1 MQRHL
6 LAHGPH
12 DLSDAESETGMQLP
26 AVFLRTADQRFYLFQ
41 IRSVD
46 IKIMIEIGRLAISVN
61 AQILSHA
68 AGPSNESQRNGPVD
82 RILRHPAIGRPLASD
97 DRDQVRPGHH
107 NFVTARNFLRTF
119 PARFR
124 GGQRTKSGEHGQ
136 HVLAPGTA
144 AQVTV
149 GRTENE
155 IDLLL
160 QRTGFDRR
168 VGRADHH
175 VVMPRNGEQHTA
187 VIGFRD
193 HHGLFATKELSV
205 EHQMDSL
212 TGTHQMN
219 AGRVVHLKDRIDEN
233 ARRIDNGFRIE
244 PKATAA
250 FEIDRLDARK
260 PAVGLEQ
267 LFDPDVIDRDGS
279 VLDSGLSQIDRH
291 ARIVEL
297 PVMIQDTAPQLVGG
311 QRGNRFQRAF
321 AAQIAGPAE
330 GKAAGH
336 QVVKRQPD
344 SVKRSFPPSI
354 ARNDERL
361 VPDQMRRVAA
371 HQPPLLERLEHQPH
385 VALSQI
391 ANASVY
397 ELRTFARRR
406 FGKIGLLQQS
416 HPESA
421 RSRIDGDSQPGSA
434 PSDHDEIPRALAL
447 QPFQQLVPIHTI
459 KI

>member
-1 MQRHL
+1 M
-6 LAHGPH
+6 
-12 DLSDAESETGMQLP
+12 
-26 AVFLRTADQRFYLFQ
+26 
-41 IRSVD
+41 
-46 IKIMIEIGRLAISVN
+46 
-61 AQILSHA
+61 
-68 AGPSNESQRNGPVD
+68 
-82 RILRHPAIGRPLASD
+82 
-97 DRDQVRPGHH
+97 
-107 NFVTARNFLRTF
+107 
-119 PARFR
+119 
-124 GGQRTKSGEHGQ
+124 
-136 HVLAPGTA
+136 
-144 AQVTV
+144 
-149 GRTENE
+149 
-155 IDLLL
+155 
-160 QRTGFDRR
+160 
-168 VGRADHH
+168 
-175 VVMPRNGEQHTA
+175 
-187 VIGFRD
+187 
-193 HHGLFATKELSV
+193 
-205 EHQMDSL
+205 
-212 TGTHQMN
+212 
-219 AGRVVHLKDRIDEN
+219 
-233 ARRIDNGFRIE
+233 
-244 PKATAA
+244 
-250 FEIDRLDARK
+250 
-260 PAVGLEQ
+260 
-267 LFDPDVIDRDGS
+267 
-279 VLDSGLSQIDRH
+279 LDSGLSQIDRH

-311 QRGNRFQRAF
+311 QRGNRFPRAF
-321 AAQIAGPAE
+321 AAQIAGPTE